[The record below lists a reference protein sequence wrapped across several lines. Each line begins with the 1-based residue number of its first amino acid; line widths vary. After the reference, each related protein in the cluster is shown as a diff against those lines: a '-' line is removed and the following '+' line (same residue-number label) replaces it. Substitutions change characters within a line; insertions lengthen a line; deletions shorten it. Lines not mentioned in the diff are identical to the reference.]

1 MACKFSDKLVKIR
14 YINGHD
20 VVIDEI
26 QTMTQKIALVTGG
39 TRGIGAG
46 ISLALKAAGYTV
58 AANYATNHEA
68 AQAFSND
75 TGISVYSW
83 DVADFA
89 SCQDGVRR
97 VTQDLGD
104 ISVLINNAGIT
115 RDMMFHKMPPEA
127 WSAVIG
133 TNLTSCYNLCSLI
146 YPGMRERGYG
156 RIVNISSVN
165 AQLGQ
170 LGQVNYSAAKAGII
184 GLTRALA
191 FEGAAK
197 GVLVNAIAPG
207 YINTDMVAAIPEAV
221 KQKIIAQIPVG
232 HLGEVSD
239 VARTVLFL
247 VSEDNQFLTG
257 TTINVNGGQNRV

>member
-1 MACKFSDKLVKIR
+1 
-14 YINGHD
+14 
-20 VVIDEI
+20 
-26 QTMTQKIALVTGG
+26 MTSKIALVTGG

-46 ISLALKAAGYTV
+46 ICTALLKAGYTV
-58 AANYATNHEA
+58 AANYATNHAA
-68 AQAFSND
+68 AQAFHQE
-75 TGISVYSW
+75 TGIPVYSW
-83 DVADFA
+83 DVADYHA
-89 SCQDGVRR
+89 CQQGVTQ
-97 VTQDLGD
+97 VIQDLGE
-104 ISVLINNAGIT
+104 ISVLVNNAGIT

-133 TNLTSCYNLCSLI
+133 TNLTSCYNMCSLI
-146 YPGMRERGYG
+146 YPAMRDRGYG

-191 FEGAAK
+191 VEGARK
-197 GVLVNAIAPG
+197 GVLVNAVAPG
-207 YINTDMVAAIPEAV
+207 YVNTDMVAVIPEAV

-232 HLGEVSD
+232 HLGDISD

-247 VSEDNQFLTG
+247 ISEDNQFLTG

>member
-1 MACKFSDKLVKIR
+1 
-14 YINGHD
+14 
-20 VVIDEI
+20 
-26 QTMTQKIALVTGG
+26 
-39 TRGIGAG
+39 
-46 ISLALKAAGYTV
+46 
-58 AANYATNHEA
+58 
-68 AQAFSND
+68 
-75 TGISVYSW
+75 
-83 DVADFA
+83 
-89 SCQDGVRR
+89 
-97 VTQDLGD
+97 
-104 ISVLINNAGIT
+104 
-115 RDMMFHKMPPEA
+115 
-127 WSAVIG
+127 
-133 TNLTSCYNLCSLI
+133 
-146 YPGMRERGYG
+146 MRERGHG

-207 YINTDMVAAIPEAV
+207 YINTDMVAVIPEAV

-239 VARTVLFL
+239 VARAVLFL
-247 VSEDNQFLTG
+247 VSDDNQFLTG

>member
-39 TRGIGAG
+39 PRGIGAG

>member
-1 MACKFSDKLVKIR
+1 MEL
-14 YINGHD
+14 
-20 VVIDEI
+20 
-26 QTMTQKIALVTGG
+26 MTSKIALVTGG

-46 ISLALKAAGYTV
+46 ICTALQAAGYTV

-68 AQAFSND
+68 AQTFSKD
-75 TGISVYSW
+75 TGIPVYSW
-83 DVADFA
+83 DVADYR
-89 SCQDGVRR
+89 SCQEGVER
-97 VTQDLGD
+97 VIKDLGD
-104 ISVLINNAGIT
+104 ISVLVNNAGIT

-133 TNLTSCYNLCSLI
+133 TNLTSCYNMCSLI
-146 YPGMRERGYG
+146 YPAMRERGHG

-207 YINTDMVAAIPEAV
+207 YINTDMVAVIPETV

-239 VARTVLFL
+239 VARAVLFL
-247 VSEDNQFLTG
+247 VSDDNQFLTG

>member
-1 MACKFSDKLVKIR
+1 MS
-14 YINGHD
+14 
-20 VVIDEI
+20 
-26 QTMTQKIALVTGG
+26 QKIALVTGG

-58 AANYATNHEA
+58 AANYATNHDA
-68 AQAFSND
+68 AQAFSKD
-75 TGISVYSW
+75 TGIPVYSW

-97 VTQDLGD
+97 LVSDLGEVS
-104 ISVLINNAGIT
+104 ILVNNAGIT

-133 TNLTSCYNLCSLI
+133 TNLTSCYNMCSLI

-207 YINTDMVAAIPEAV
+207 YINTDMVAVIPETV